1 VSADPKSGGAD
12 GGGVSAD
19 RDAEQRDWLQD
30 SELRGPPFADP
41 EAARRRV
48 ILFGAVPLAAAL
60 STLARAAG
68 WRAFVVDPRARFA
81 THERFP
87 DAERVLV
94 AWPEEAIAQLGGL
107 DAETSVAVL
116 SHDPVLDDLALGL
129 ALRSPARFI
138 GAMGSRRTQAA
149 RRERLR
155 ACLTDGELERLSG
168 PIGLDLGALS
178 APETALSILAEM
190 VAVSHGR
197 AGGRLKA
204 ADGRVRAQAP

>member
-1 VSADPKSGGAD
+1 MSADDVSADNVTAGR
-12 GGGVSAD
+12 SAD
-19 RDAEQRDWLQD
+19 ERDWLED

-41 EAARRRV
+41 DAVRPRV

-60 STLARAAG
+60 ATLARAAG

-81 THERFP
+81 TPERFP

-94 AWPEEAIAQLGGL
+94 AWPEEAVAQLGGL

-116 SHDPVLDDLALGL
+116 SHDPVLDDCALVL

-138 GAMGSRRTQAA
+138 GAMGSRRTQEA

-155 ACLTDGELERLSG
+155 AAGLAPEELERLSG

-190 VAVSHGR
+190 VAVSHER
-197 AGGRLKA
+197 DGGRLRA
-204 ADGRVRAQAP
+204 ADGRVRSPAP

>member
-1 VSADPKSGGAD
+1 VTTGNDEAL
-12 GGGVSAD
+12 
-19 RDAEQRDWLQD
+19 DWLRT
-30 SELRGPPFADP
+30 SELRGPPFTETDG
-41 EAARRRV
+41 ARQRV

-81 THERFP
+81 VAGRFP
-87 DAERVLV
+87 DAEQIVV
-94 AWPEEAIAQLGGL
+94 AWPKEAVAQLGGL

-116 SHDPVLDDLALGL
+116 SHDPVLDDAALAV

-138 GAMGSRRTQAA
+138 GAMGSRRTQEA

-155 ACLTDGELERLSG
+155 AAGFSGAELERLSG

-178 APETALSILAEM
+178 ASETALSILAEM
-190 VAVSHGR
+190 VALSHGR
-197 AGGRLKA
+197 DGGRLKA
-204 ADGRVRAQAP
+204 ADGPVRAPAP

>member
-1 VSADPKSGGAD
+1 VTAG
-12 GGGVSAD
+12 
-19 RDAEQRDWLQD
+19 RDAEERDWLED

-41 EAARRRV
+41 DTVRPRV

-60 STLARAAG
+60 ATLARAAG

-81 THERFP
+81 SPERFP

-94 AWPEEAIAQLGGL
+94 AWPEEAVAQLGGL

-116 SHDPVLDDLALGL
+116 SHDPVLDDGALVL

-138 GAMGSRRTQAA
+138 GAMGSRRTQEA

-155 ACLTDGELERLSG
+155 AAGLAPEELERLSG

-190 VAVSHGR
+190 VAVSHER
-197 AGGRLKA
+197 DGGRLRA
-204 ADGRVRAQAP
+204 ADGRVRSPAP